1 MLNSPTGYLMWSPGV
16 EYAMQRFWIHLC
28 FSAFSKLW
36 ILILIIMK
44 MEDNL
49 LSCIFTLFKIIIF
62 EIIKNTFAK
71 VKLYSKDLK
80 LFFKKEHKN
89 CMLLIRWE

>member
-16 EYAMQRFWIHLC
+16 EYAMQSFWIHLC
-28 FSAFSKLW
+28 FSAFSILW
-36 ILILIIMK
+36 IWILIIMK

-49 LSCIFTLFKIIIF
+49 LSCIFTLFKIIIL

-71 VKLYSKDLK
+71 VKLYSNWSET
-80 LFFKKEHKN
+80 FF
-89 CMLLIRWE
+89 